1 MPEKQAGLPSPSG
14 RGRWVSRR
22 FLPAQADPAQR
33 SLSISH
39 QRPHLP
45 VLLLCRDLAAGS
57 LGTAWGVTRSL
68 LRVFHFKG
76 KRRTRR
82 RGGEAAGAES
92 DCPFRLCGGGM
103 SATVKPLEDQEL
115 FLKGETRLLRI
126 RERADS
132 REKDT
137 RRSASWFPRDT
148 CCQRLRLHCLR
159 RKDNLKSPRARMLP
173 AGR

>member
-57 LGTAWGVTRSL
+57 LGAAWGVTRSL

-92 DCPFRLCGGGM
+92 DCPFR
-103 SATVKPLEDQEL
+103 A
-115 FLKGETRLLRI
+115 
-126 RERADS
+126 A
-132 REKDT
+132 
-137 RRSASWFPRDT
+137 A
-148 CCQRLRLHCLR
+148 LR
-159 RKDNLKSPRARMLP
+159 RGDVCNSQASGGPGVIFKRRNATPQNQRKSGFSWKGHTEVSVLISKRHLLP
-173 AGR
+173 AVEAALLETER